1 MLTYNVFYQKRDKK
15 TLQSLELGLLKLLS
29 ENLSVDNLASN
40 LIKFTGG
47 FRYS

>member
-1 MLTYNVFYQKRDKK
+1 MLTYNVFYQKGDKK
-15 TLQSLELGLLKLLS
+15 TLQSVELGLQELLS
-29 ENLSVDNLASN
+29 ENLYFDNLASN